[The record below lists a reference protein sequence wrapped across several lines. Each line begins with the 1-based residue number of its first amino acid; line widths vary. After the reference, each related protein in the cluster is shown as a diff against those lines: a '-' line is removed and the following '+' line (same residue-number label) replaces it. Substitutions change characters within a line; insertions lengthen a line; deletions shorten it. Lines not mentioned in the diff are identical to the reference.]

1 MLNTAR
7 PWFLAVA
14 VIMAVSFAAGCSADK
29 SVQKGKDVNLKQLDA
44 KLPEK
49 APPPAGGPGQKKDT
63 SPVKK

>member
-1 MLNTAR
+1 MLNTTR

-14 VIMAVSFAAGCSADK
+14 AIITVSFTAGCSPDK

-49 APPPAGGPGQKKDT
+49 APPQPGGPGQKKDT
-63 SPVKK
+63 SSVKK